1 MVWSATMSSISRY
14 SPKPR
19 LKHTSLIQYQI
30 VLANG
35 SLVNANGQSNPDLW
49 WALKGGSN
57 NFSKQDITQKI
68 RVGIVTAFT
77 LSTYPIHEVRG
88 GITIYTLDQLPTLF
102 HAAIEYQLKP
112 NKDPY
117 ANFMIQAFTTNTSVG
132 AVLNMVYLK
141 PEASPPAFSPFYS
154 IPTTGD
160 TTKIQT
166 LTQMM
171 NGQIVPPIPRYVED
185 LYMKAER

>member
-1 MVWSATMSSISRY
+1 MS
-14 SPKPR
+14 

-35 SLVNANGQSNPDLW
+35 SLVNANAQSNPDLW

-57 NFSKQDITQKI
+57 NFGKQDIVQKPQNTQKI
-68 RVGIVTAFT
+68 RLGIVTAFT
-77 LSTYPIHEVRG
+77 LSTYPIHEVWG
-88 GITIYTLDQLPTLF
+88 GIKSYTLDQLPALF
-102 HAAIEYQLKP
+102 HAAIEYQSKP

-117 ANFMIQAFTTNTSVG
+117 ANFMMQAFTTNASVG

-160 TTKIQT
+160 TTKI
-166 LTQMM
+166 
-171 NGQIVPPIPRYVED
+171 
-185 LYMKAER
+185 